1 MKKNLKHLLA
11 LCLTLALVFSLSACG
26 QKADETPNDAQDD
39 QQTEQEKFTPANYS
53 IAALKGPTAMGLV
66 KLMKDSESGET
77 TGNEYTFTL
86 AGSADEVTPALLK
99 GELDMACVPAN
110 LAAVLYNKTE
120 GEIEVLAV
128 NTLGVLYI
136 VENGESVHSMADLK
150 GKTIV
155 AAGKGSTPEY
165 ALRYLLT
172 ENGIDPDNDVTIDWK
187 SEHSECVAALASG
200 QASVALLPQPFVTVA
215 QSKIEGLR
223 MALDLNAEWD
233 ALDNGSALIT
243 GVIVAR
249 RAVVE
254 ENPAA
259 VNEFLKEYAASVDY
273 VNANT
278 ADAAALIGEY
288 SIVDAAVAEKALPYC
303 NIVCLTGADLL
314 EALPGY
320 LEVLY
325 NASPAAVG
333 GEMPGAVPPPYFKE
347 RRDDHAR
354 KKAERASLGSRFLA
368 DRLAACRDGTARGIP
383 ARRAAA
389 PLSRILA
396 RAAHFAGGHGG
407 VLVRHR
413 HVEHAHSGRL
423 FAFLRAGS
431 CAGGAFRA
439 VFARRRAACAARGG
453 GQDRAGGVVH
463 HSGAYLALQPNAA
476 AVHRGADGLPAR
488 VLKCA

>member
-1 MKKNLKHLLA
+1 MKKNLKSILSLCLA
-11 LCLTLALVFSLSACG
+11 LTLVFSLTACG
-26 QKADETPNDAQDD
+26 QKNDDAQDG
-39 QQTEQEKFTPANYS
+39 QQTDETEFTPASFS

-66 KLMKDSESGET
+66 KLMQESENGET
-77 TGNEYTFTL
+77 SGNDYTFTL
-86 AGSADEVTPALLK
+86 AGSADEVTPALIK

-120 GEIEVLAV
+120 GALEVLAV

-136 VENGESVHSMADLK
+136 VENGESVQSIADLK
-150 GKTIV
+150 GQTIV

-165 ALRYLLT
+165 VLRYLLAQ
-172 ENGIDPDNDVTIDWK
+172 NGIDPDNDVTIDWK
-187 SEHSECVAALASG
+187 SEHSECVAAMASG
-200 QASVALLPQPFVTVA
+200 QAAIALLPQPFVTVA

-249 RAVVE
+249 REVVE

-325 NASPAAVG
+325 NADAAAVG
-333 GEMPGAVPPPYFKE
+333 GEMPDNSFYF
-347 RRDDHAR
+347 A
-354 KKAERASLGSRFLA
+354 
-368 DRLAACRDGTARGIP
+368 
-383 ARRAAA
+383 
-389 PLSRILA
+389 
-396 RAAHFAGGHGG
+396 
-407 VLVRHR
+407 
-413 HVEHAHSGRL
+413 
-423 FAFLRAGS
+423 
-431 CAGGAFRA
+431 
-439 VFARRRAACAARGG
+439 
-453 GQDRAGGVVH
+453 
-463 HSGAYLALQPNAA
+463 
-476 AVHRGADGLPAR
+476 
-488 VLKCA
+488 